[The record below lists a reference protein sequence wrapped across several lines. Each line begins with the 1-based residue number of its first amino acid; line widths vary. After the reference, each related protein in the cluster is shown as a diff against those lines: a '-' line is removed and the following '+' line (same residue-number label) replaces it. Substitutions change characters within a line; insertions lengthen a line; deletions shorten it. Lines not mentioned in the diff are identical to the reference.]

1 MESVSSFP
9 IQKCLR
15 RTILASDLKRFP
27 SYTHRIHNIRF
38 EPTLL
43 VDVEVIQA
51 LSMATL
57 HIRPLFPNVKH
68 LVWHSGNIEKAVE
81 TSLLQCIDLFC
92 SRELATLDI
101 FLRNSFDTTY
111 ASIFSDLIN
120 CCPALKDLNFFMHS
134 RNYNESG
141 RRAFSSVIC
150 QWHTLRS
157 LEVIDLT
164 QEALKHLATIPS
176 LQRLSFTSLKVQ
188 HAVAINV
195 FRSEPGI
202 PLAGTLPFDLYRFHI
217 VRPK

>member
-1 MESVSSFP
+1 MVHRCLLIPEILGLLCEVLREDCTTGLLNEQLATLAALARTCRAFEGPALDSLWREINGLRPLLCTMPLDLFKMEENFPGEKKNLLVCTIANYLLGGISLIVSDS
-9 IQKCLR
+9 KCLR
-15 RTILASDLKRFP
+15 RTIVASDLKRFP

-51 LSMATL
+51 LSMTTL

-68 LVWHSGNIEKAVE
+68 LVWHSGNIAKAVE

-120 CCPALKDLNFFMHS
+120 C
-134 RNYNESG
+134 
-141 RRAFSSVIC
+141 
-150 QWHTLRS
+150 
-157 LEVIDLT
+157 
-164 QEALKHLATIPS
+164 
-176 LQRLSFTSLKVQ
+176 
-188 HAVAINV
+188 
-195 FRSEPGI
+195 
-202 PLAGTLPFDLYRFHI
+202 
-217 VRPK
+217 

>member
-1 MESVSSFP
+1 M
-9 IQKCLR
+9 
-15 RTILASDLKRFP
+15 
-27 SYTHRIHNIRF
+27 
-38 EPTLL
+38 
-43 VDVEVIQA
+43 
-51 LSMATL
+51 
-57 HIRPLFPNVKH
+57 
-68 LVWHSGNIEKAVE
+68 
-81 TSLLQCIDLFC
+81 SLLQCIDLFC

-157 LEVIDLT
+157 LEVFDLT

-176 LQRLSFTSLKVQ
+176 LQRLSFTSLKGATRSCDQRLPIGTRNPVGGYP
-188 HAVAINV
+188 ALRSLSISYSTTEVAIA
-195 FRSEPGI
+195 FALQFGQLGR
-202 PLAGTLPFDLYRFHI
+202 
-217 VRPK
+217 